1 MRNLNPTGVI
11 AGLVFVG
18 LAIVFFLEA
27 IDVWEVPG
35 VAALSAMV
43 IGLGVALLAGAL
55 WRADRRDS

>member
-1 MRNLNPTGVI
+1 VRNLNPTGVI

>member
-11 AGLVFVG
+11 AGLVFIG

>member
-1 MRNLNPTGVI
+1 VI